1 MGFISHNTQHP
12 LFVQKLTLTVA
23 VQIRETNV
31 RPTTFWW
38 KFETVVIPTTIMT
51 FGGDFTAI

>member
-1 MGFISHNTQHP
+1 MGFISHNAQHP

-38 KFETVVIPTTIMT
+38 KFDTVVIPTTIMT
-51 FGGDFTAI
+51 FGGDFTI